1 MKQRRMSARGRACRL
16 DARARACPL
25 ATWLLLSL
33 TVGSCAYRPYVGPLQ
48 PLDEQAPGLTV
59 YDDGS
64 VLYQRERFEVK
75 VRPMADAELNRL
87 FADASAGG
95 RKATNA
101 YTYGDLEFAGPDST
115 RSRFT
120 VFHVAVKN
128 YSYPKVR
135 VDPARAV
142 IEADNGREY
151 CRLSLQQL
159 ENYYRA
165 YALGYRGNE
174 YSRLRERLDLLRRT
188 LLSDAIVFS
197 GQEAEGFLVFPAL
210 HTDVHAV
217 RVLLPEVVL
226 RFDYREEPI
235 ETTQIACSFHRLTGR
250 LYPDGRRVVT
260 YAPRDRAS
268 P

>member
-1 MKQRRMSARGRACRL
+1 MKQRTMPSPDGPRRADARGRTAP
-16 DARARACPL
+16 API
-25 ATWLLLSL
+25 WLLLWLSAA
-33 TVGSCAYRPYVGPLQ
+33 SCAYHPYVGPLQ
-48 PLDEQAPGLTV
+48 PLDQQAPGMTV

-64 VLYQRERFEVK
+64 VLYQRERFEVRVK
-75 VRPMADAELNRL
+75 PMTDAELNRL
-87 FADASAGG
+87 YADASAGG

-101 YTYGDLEFAGPDST
+101 YTYGDLTFGGADST

-128 YSYPKVR
+128 YSFPKVR

-142 IEADNGREY
+142 IEADNGRQY
-151 CRLSLQQL
+151 YSLSLQQL

-174 YSRLRERLDLLRRT
+174 YARLRERLDLLRRT

-197 GQEAEGFLVFPAL
+197 GREAEGFLVFPVL

-217 RVLLPEVVL
+217 RVLLPDVVL
-226 RFDYREEPI
+226 RFDYREEPV
-235 ETTQIACSFHRLTGR
+235 ETTQVICSFHRLTGK

-260 YAPRDRAS
+260 YAPSD